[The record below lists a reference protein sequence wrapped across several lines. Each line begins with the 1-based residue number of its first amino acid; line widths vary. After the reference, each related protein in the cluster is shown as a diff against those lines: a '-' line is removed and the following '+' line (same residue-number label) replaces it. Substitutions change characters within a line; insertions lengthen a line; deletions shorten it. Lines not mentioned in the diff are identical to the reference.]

1 MTSRQRTIGYRRLF
15 DQRGGAL
22 YSRPAGRLPLSQPAN
37 GFRIIGCVWNSEVV
51 RRLFRRDN
59 ELRPYASA
67 GKTASKRVALQ
78 DKKNHLRVWR
88 WTAYAAKRI
97 IIIGQFE

>member
-15 DQRGGAL
+15 NQRGGAL

-78 DKKNHLRVWR
+78 DKKKSSTRVEMDSIR
-88 WTAYAAKRI
+88 SQTHHHHRTV
-97 IIIGQFE
+97 